1 MLNHIMELAE
11 HEVPINLKSLKNSF
25 NVLVTYSTLY
35 HDSIFCE
42 ELDLNVGWIK
52 GIIKDRSVRVIFS
65 RIPKARNRE
74 DIEDNDTVVIVKIVD
89 MTNKKDLYITNSN

>member
-11 HEVPINLKSLKNSF
+11 HEVPTNLKSLKNSF

-74 DIEDNDTVVIVKIVD
+74 DIENSDNVVIVKIVD
-89 MTNKKDLYITNSN
+89 MTNKKDLYIANSN

>member
-1 MLNHIMELAE
+1 MLNHIIELAE

-25 NVLVTYSTLY
+25 DVLVTYSTLY

-65 RIPKARNRE
+65 RIPEARNRE

-89 MTNKKDLYITNSN
+89 MTNKKDLYIANSN

>member
-1 MLNHIMELAE
+1 MLNHIIELAE
-11 HEVPINLKSLKNSF
+11 HEVPTNLKSLKNSF

-42 ELDLNVGWIK
+42 ELNLNVGWIK
-52 GIIKDRSVRVIFS
+52 GRIKDRSVRVIFS

-74 DIEDNDTVVIVKIVD
+74 DIENSDNVVIVKIVD
-89 MTNKKDLYITNSN
+89 MTNKKDLYIANSN

>member
-11 HEVPINLKSLKNSF
+11 HEVPTNLKSLKNSF
-25 NVLVTYSTLY
+25 DVLITYSTLY

-42 ELDLNVGWIK
+42 ELDLNVGWVK

-89 MTNKKDLYITNSN
+89 MTNKKDLYIANSN

>member
-11 HEVPINLKSLKNSF
+11 HEVPTNLKSLKNSF
-25 NVLVTYSTLY
+25 DVLVTYSTLY

-52 GIIKDRSVRVIFS
+52 GRIKDRSIRVIFS
-65 RIPKARNRE
+65 RIPKAKNRE
-74 DIEDNDTVVIVKIVD
+74 DIENSDNVIIVKIVD
-89 MTNKKDLYITNSN
+89 MTNKKDLYIANSN

>member
-11 HEVPINLKSLKNSF
+11 HKVPTNLKSLKNSF

-65 RIPKARNRE
+65 RIPEARNRE
-74 DIEDNDTVVIVKIVD
+74 DIENSDNVIVVKIVD
-89 MTNKKDLYITNSN
+89 MTNKKDLYIANSN

>member
-11 HEVPINLKSLKNSF
+11 HEVPTNLKSLKNSF
-25 NVLVTYSTLY
+25 DVLVTYSTLY
-35 HDSIFCE
+35 HESIFCE
-42 ELDLNVGWIK
+42 ELDLNVGWVK

-74 DIEDNDTVVIVKIVD
+74 DIENSDNVIVVKIVD
-89 MTNKKDLYITNSN
+89 MTNKKDLYIANSN

>member
-11 HEVPINLKSLKNSF
+11 HEVPTNLKSLKNSF
-25 NVLVTYSTLY
+25 NVLITYSTLY

-65 RIPKARNRE
+65 RIPEARNRE

-89 MTNKKDLYITNSN
+89 MTNKKDLYIANSN

>member
-25 NVLVTYSTLY
+25 DVLVTYSTLY

-65 RIPKARNRE
+65 RIPEARNSE

-89 MTNKKDLYITNSN
+89 MTNKKDLYIANSN

>member
-1 MLNHIMELAE
+1 MLNHIIELAK

-25 NVLVTYSTLY
+25 DVLVTYSTLY

-65 RIPKARNRE
+65 RIPEARNRE

-89 MTNKKDLYITNSN
+89 MTNKKDLYIANSN

>member
-1 MLNHIMELAE
+1 MLNHIIELAE

-25 NVLVTYSTLY
+25 DVLVTYSTLY
-35 HDSIFCE
+35 HDSIYCE
-42 ELDLNVGWIK
+42 ELNLNVGWIK

-89 MTNKKDLYITNSN
+89 MTNKKDLYIADSN

>member
-11 HEVPINLKSLKNSF
+11 HEVPTNLKSLKNSF
-25 NVLVTYSTLY
+25 DVLVTYSTLY
-35 HDSIFCE
+35 HESIFCE
-42 ELDLNVGWIK
+42 ELDLNVGWVK

-89 MTNKKDLYITNSN
+89 MTNKKDLYIANSN